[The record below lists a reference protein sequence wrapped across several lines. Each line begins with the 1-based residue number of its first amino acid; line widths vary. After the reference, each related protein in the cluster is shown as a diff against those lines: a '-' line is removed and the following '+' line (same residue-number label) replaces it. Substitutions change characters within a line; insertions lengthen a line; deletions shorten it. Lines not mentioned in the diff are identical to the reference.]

1 MHGIKF
7 NKLPKET
14 RQAILKG
21 MIAAGINHEGQS
33 NREFASQNE
42 TFKSAC
48 AEIGVEPTKRQA
60 AKYRRRLNR
69 WS

>member
-7 NKLPKET
+7 NKLPKEN

-21 MIAAGINHEGQS
+21 MLAAGTNHEGQS

-42 TFKSAC
+42 TFKNAC
-48 AEIGVEPTKRQA
+48 AEAGIQPTKRQA
-60 AKYRRRLNR
+60 AKYRRNLNR
-69 WS
+69 WA